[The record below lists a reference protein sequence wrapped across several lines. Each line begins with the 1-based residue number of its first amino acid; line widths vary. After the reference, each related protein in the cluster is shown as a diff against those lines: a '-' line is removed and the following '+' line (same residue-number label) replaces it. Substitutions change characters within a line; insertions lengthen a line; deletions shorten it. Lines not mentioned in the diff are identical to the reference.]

1 MRKRFPVLLAV
12 LALFAATVSID
23 PAPARA
29 EKAATIAQ
37 NSRDALELLK
47 SNSEAARR
55 LAADAAGILVFPKI
69 LKGGLIIGGQYG
81 EGALFKDGA
90 VSQYYSTAAASF
102 GLQAGLQTFGY
113 AIVFLDQ
120 QALKYL
126 DNSDG
131 WEIGTAPNVVVVDE
145 GAGAALTTTTA
156 KNDVYVFFFDQKGL
170 MAGLTI
176 EGTKITQINP
186 E

>member
-1 MRKRFPVLLAV
+1 MRISDWSSDVCSSDL
-12 LALFAATVSID
+12 
-23 PAPARA
+23 
-29 EKAATIAQ
+29 
-37 NSRDALELLK
+37 
-47 SNSEAARR
+47 
-55 LAADAAGILVFPKI
+55 
-69 LKGGLIIGGQYG
+69 
-81 EGALFKDGA
+81 
-90 VSQYYSTAAASF
+90 
-102 GLQAGLQTFGY
+102 AGLQTYGY
-113 AIVFLDQ
+113 AIFFMNAG
-120 QALKYL
+120 ALKYL

-156 KNDVYVFFFDQKGL
+156 KAGVYVFFFDQKGL